1 LKTTTTAHRCI
12 VRIAKGFAIG
22 ASMLI
27 PGVSG
32 GTMAI
37 LLGVY
42 DELISALS
50 NLRARFG
57 GNGLLLLQFLAGGSL
72 GILLLSGPMLTALA
86 LWPKPVMFFFTGA
99 ILAGIPPI
107 YRKVRVARI
116 KPKNICVAAVGAAV
130 AVATEYLPSGLF
142 TPAPGGGFD
151 PVACALLVGAGFVIA
166 VALILPGIS
175 GSYVLLMFGMYDLT
189 LAAVRNVN
197 LPYLLPL
204 AAGALVGA
212 FSTAGLLDNLMRKRP
227 QFIYMLIIGFM
238 LGSVVQVF
246 PGLPAGS
253 GIPVC
258 AAALLAGFGAV
269 LWIGRFE
276 TREGQDTV
284 KT

>member
-1 LKTTTTAHRCI
+1 
-12 VRIAKGFAIG
+12 
-22 ASMLI
+22 MLS

-42 DELISALS
+42 DELISALG
-50 NLRARFG
+50 NIRAHFRRG
-57 GNGLLLLQFLAGGSL
+57 GPLLLQFLVGAGA
-72 GILLLSGPMLTALA
+72 GILLLSGPVLTALT

-116 KPKNICVAAVGAAV
+116 KPQNLLVAAVGAAV
-130 AVATEYLPSGLF
+130 AIATEYLPSGLF
-142 TPAPGGGFD
+142 NPAPDGGFD
-151 PVACALLVGAGFVIA
+151 PLACALLFVAGLVIA

-189 LAAVRNVN
+189 LTAVRNVN

-204 AAGALVGA
+204 AAGGVVGV
-212 FSTAGLLDNLMRKRP
+212 FSAAGLLDKLMRKHP

-238 LGSVVQVF
+238 LGSVAQVF
-246 PGLPAGS
+246 PGLPAGF

-258 AAALLAGFGAV
+258 VAAFSVGFGLV

-276 TREGQDTV
+276 
-284 KT
+284 K

>member
-1 LKTTTTAHRCI
+1 MKTTTATGRKWI

-22 ASMLI
+22 SSMLI

-42 DELISALS
+42 DEMISALS
-50 NLRARFG
+50 HIRTRFASG
-57 GNGLLLLQFLAGGSL
+57 GLLLLQFLAGAGL
-72 GILLLSGPMLTALA
+72 GILLLSGPLLTALE

-116 KPKNICVAAVGAAV
+116 KPQNILVAAIGAAV

-142 TPAPGGGFD
+142 SPAPGGGFD
-151 PVACALLVGAGFVIA
+151 PIAVALLIAAGFVIA

-189 LAAVRNVN
+189 LAAIRDVN

-212 FSTAGLLDNLMRKRP
+212 LSTAGLLDRLMQKHP

-246 PGLPAGS
+246 PGVPAGA

-258 AAALLAGFGAV
+258 AASFLAGFGAV
-269 LWIGRFE
+269 FWVGRFE
-276 TREGQDTV
+276 A
-284 KT
+284 K

>member
-1 LKTTTTAHRCI
+1 LW
-12 VRIAKGFAIG
+12 IARLVKGFAIG

-42 DELISALS
+42 DEMISALS
-50 NLRARFG
+50 NIRARFRHSS
-57 GNGLLLLQFLAGGSL
+57 LLLLQFLVGAGV

-86 LWPKPVMFFFTGA
+86 LWTKPVMFFFTGA

-116 KPKNICVAAVGAAV
+116 KPRNILVAAVGAAV

-142 TPAPGGGFD
+142 KPVSGGGFD
-151 PVACALLVGAGFVIA
+151 LSACALLLAAGFVIA
-166 VALILPGIS
+166 IALILPGIS

-189 LAAVRNVN
+189 LAAVRDAN

-204 AAGALVGA
+204 AAGGLAGV
-212 FSTAGLLDNLMRKRP
+212 FSTAGILDKLMRKHP

-238 LGSVVQVF
+238 LGSVAQVF
-246 PGLPAGS
+246 PGLPAGL

-258 AAALLAGFGAV
+258 AAAFLIGFGLV
-269 LWIGRFE
+269 FWIGKFE
-276 TREGQDTV
+276 KQTESETDNTNG
-284 KT
+284 KEIF

>member
-1 LKTTTTAHRCI
+1 MMG
-12 VRIAKGFAIG
+12 RIWIARFVKGFAIG

-42 DELISALS
+42 DALISAIS
-50 NLRARFG
+50 NIRAHFRQSS
-57 GNGLLLLQFLAGGSL
+57 LLLLQFLAGAGA
-72 GILLLSGPMLTALA
+72 GILLLSGPVLTALA
-86 LWPKPVMFFFTGA
+86 LWTKPVMFFFTGA

-116 KPKNICVAAVGAAV
+116 KARNILVAAAGAAV

-142 TPAPGGGFD
+142 NPAPGGGAD
-151 PVACALLVGAGFVIA
+151 IAAYALLIAAGFVIA
-166 VALILPGIS
+166 IALILPGIS

-189 LAAVRNVN
+189 LKAVHDVN

-204 AAGALVGA
+204 AAGGLAGV
-212 FSTAGLLDNLMRKRP
+212 FSAAGVLDKLMRKHP

-238 LGSVVQVF
+238 LGSVAQVF
-246 PGLPAGS
+246 PGLPSGL

-258 AAALLAGFGAV
+258 AAAFLIGFGLV
-269 LWIGRFE
+269 FWIGRFE
-276 TREGQDTV
+276 
-284 KT
+284 K